1 MRHRSLSGI
10 EDWDFDRSARW
21 RARRVHFNDGL
32 ISAAGIL
39 QGLTSA
45 GATGREA
52 FIAGVATTIIG
63 GLLVIGAE
71 FNEAAGDLAS
81 QQAIVEAERRR
92 LELSPAEEFE
102 ELVTIYQNKGLSEE
116 LARQVAT
123 ELSAKDALAAQL
135 DAEYGIPPT
144 PTTSPISIGLQFGT
158 AFVLGSLLPL
168 VLILINERAARETV
182 VFVVVGVAL
191 AASAIMGARSDRT
204 SAGMAVARTLAIG
217 LSSMLI
223 SLIAGSLVSF

>member
-1 MRHRSLSGI
+1 MRWRSLSRI
-10 EDWDFDRSARW
+10 EDWDLDRSARW

-52 FIAGVATTIIG
+52 FIAGVAATIVG

-92 LELSPAEEFE
+92 LELSPEE
-102 ELVTIYQNKGLSEE
+102 ELEELASIYQSKGLSAD
-116 LARQVAT
+116 LAHQVAA

-135 DAEYGIPPT
+135 DAEYGIPPSPVT
-144 PTTSPISIGLQFGT
+144 PPIHIGLQFG
-158 AFVLGSLLPL
+158 AAYIVGSLLPL
-168 VLILINERAARETV
+168 VLILIGERAARETV
-182 VFVVVGVAL
+182 VFLVVGAAL
-191 AASAIMGARSDRT
+191 AASAVMGARSDRT
-204 SAGMAVARTLAIG
+204 NAAAAMARTLAIG
-217 LSSMLI
+217 LTTMLI
-223 SLIAGSLVSF
+223 SLIAGSFLSF